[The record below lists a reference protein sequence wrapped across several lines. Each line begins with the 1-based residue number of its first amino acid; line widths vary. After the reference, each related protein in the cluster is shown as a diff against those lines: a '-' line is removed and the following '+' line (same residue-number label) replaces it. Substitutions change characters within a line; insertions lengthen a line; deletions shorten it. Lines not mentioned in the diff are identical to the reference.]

1 MTKQTKEQRLKEY
14 KAGDVVESGGRRY
27 VCVQGARVS
36 GTDRRIKLTP
46 KDLAWIQRQRKAGK
60 TLTWACAVVGVDM
73 STVTRRLAKQRQAL
87 PEVSK

>member
-1 MTKQTKEQRLKEY
+1 MTKQPKE
-14 KAGDVVESGGRRY
+14 GS
-27 VCVQGARVS
+27 
-36 GTDRRIKLTP
+36 DRRIKLTP

-73 STVTRRLAKQRQAL
+73 STVTRRLAKQRRDL